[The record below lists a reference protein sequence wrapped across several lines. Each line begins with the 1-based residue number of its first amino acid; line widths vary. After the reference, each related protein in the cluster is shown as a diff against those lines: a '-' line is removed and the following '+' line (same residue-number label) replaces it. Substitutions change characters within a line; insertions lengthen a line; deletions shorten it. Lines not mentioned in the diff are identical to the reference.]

1 MRSKLIDKVVLRSVV
16 TALVGV
22 LLATALWLLFP
33 TWETS
38 ELSRHGSGRKHTG
51 YVEIWEADYDS
62 PVEFTA
68 KPKKTTYFKKGRTL
82 TVRRIDGE
90 GA

>member
-1 MRSKLIDKVVLRSVV
+1 MKPW
-16 TALVGV
+16 ALS
-22 LLATALWLLFP
+22 P
-33 TWETS
+33 KS
-38 ELSRHGSGRKHTG
+38 M
-51 YVEIWEADYDS
+51 EADYDS

-90 GA
+90 GS